1 LLALAMVLPAAC
13 LLAPRTPNNDVPAR
27 ATPTCHASRER
38 TVRARAG
45 WGNLGGGATQLLM
58 PLVYDG
64 MTHLHSPFIAWRWAF
79 FVPGFMHILGGMLI
93 LFFSTDLPDGNYAL
107 LKKSGGL
114 AKDNG
119 GKVMWNAL
127 RNYRCA
133 AGSAD
138 TANRAR
144 ARLLRPGRRGAG
156 PPTAGRPH
164 PRATCRARRLSVHC
178 ARAASLHLRC

>member
-1 LLALAMVLPAAC
+1 LLLALAMALPAATI
-13 LLAPRTPNNDVPAR
+13 LAAGRMLAR
-27 ATPTCHASRER
+27 AHHNAAP
-38 TVRARAG
+38 RAG

-58 PLVYDG
+58 PLVYQG

-133 AGSAD
+133 SGCAD
-138 TANRAR
+138 DAVRAR
-144 ARLLRPGRRGAG
+144 FVLPRRRGAG
-156 PPTAGRPH
+156 PLNATLVRPS
-164 PRATCRARRLSVHC
+164 AMRRT
-178 ARAASLHLRC
+178 R